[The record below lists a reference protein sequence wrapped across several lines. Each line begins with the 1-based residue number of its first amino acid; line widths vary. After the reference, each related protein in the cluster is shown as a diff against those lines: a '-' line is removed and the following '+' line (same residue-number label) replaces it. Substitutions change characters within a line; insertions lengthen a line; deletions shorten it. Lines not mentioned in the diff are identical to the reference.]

1 MIKQVKELKT
11 FDKLPYYPFEL
22 LQVANVK
29 VPEVEAFEKKAEAK
43 KKNVA
48 IMNSRRLKFHKSNI
62 FLMQAN
68 NQPIAAFIFS
78 SLPAKMER
86 LMRSSVVCRLE
97 PSCSR
102 TPTSVYGNMEKN
114 GLLQMNLRKSLAKKR
129 FSFLRTTNNTH
140 FFGRQ
145 RDHLL
150 IAVTC
155 VVDNNVPVLA
165 LLYNY
170 DNTVFGAGS
179 KVVKAQ
185 DKMISNFNKA
195 KKMLK
200 F

>member
-1 MIKQVKELKT
+1 MEKKWLVTNELKK
-11 FDKLPYYPFEL
+11 KLGE
-22 LQVANVK
+22 
-29 VPEVEAFEKKAEAK
+29 E
-43 KKNVA
+43 
-48 IMNSRRLKFHKSNI
+48 
-62 FLMQAN
+62 
-68 NQPIAAFIFS
+68 
-78 SLPAKMER
+78 
-86 LMRSSVVCRLE
+86 
-97 PSCSR
+97 
-102 TPTSVYGNMEKN
+102 G
-114 GLLQMNLRKSLAKKR
+114 